1 MLKYLSDERLLFE
14 EIRGS
19 FMDKDLEIQQSGKCA
34 KQWASQ
40 NRKWVVGEEKPVE
53 EPQVGWS
60 EGSLKG
66 KSG

>member
-1 MLKYLSDERLLFE
+1 
-14 EIRGS
+14 
-19 FMDKDLEIQQSGKCA
+19 MDKDLEIQQSGKCA
-34 KQWASQ
+34 KRWASQ

-53 EPQVGWS
+53 EPQVGWN